1 VESTALFELVM
12 SGYTDRSDLI
22 EDGLQNGS
30 TDIEHETE
38 DEHPTHTIRLFSQAA
53 EHGFPATVRLSNA
66 EIRRL
71 DDGVESPT
79 IRRWLNL
86 NADAVARSHSLS
98 ANASERGLRGTVGSQ
113 GVRELESESDSE
125 LDVELESEGVYGWYD
140 NQPMVASRSDEW
152 RAEMNARGRPADAL
166 SESDVLARGQYIYMG
181 HDRLTDPTGDQL
193 TGTASGLDEYIPV
206 SSTDDPVRLETTLVP
221 FEDLDERTRRL
232 RELTV
237 IPEDEQTPR
246 EAEGLSTQELEV
258 TLPSGA
264 LVPLRTLV
272 PNPEDYSRSSIPGIE
287 RRLALDAEIKR
298 VSSGI
303 AEDGHM
309 TGLAAIVDSHTAWL
323 ESYRIKHERTIPDRR
338 DAKRQ
343 QIRALIQKRIYDRAA
358 PLRELGTEDP
368 ELRDEILSEARRVL
382 EGDLVHEL
390 RWSPVELASELARR
404 VVAGTDLTTAFLA
417 LVEDVQSDP
426 SNVLRIRSILKADLG
441 PSKGYVTTQGVVK
454 KIYHPDVPGLKF
466 GLIVS
471 DGDRRE
477 DEVRIAVWESSE
489 REQTASTADPDD
501 ADGRVIISKKTID
514 EPNEGDRVRLVD
526 FKLPY
531 LSHQRT
537 YQGQPKLDSRWES
550 EIEILDRASINVSS
564 DCRIAATPQRVGR
577 SSSPADTGE
586 AVSRSPAAT
595 YSGSVSTHWPEPAT
609 MQTLIMEELAN
620 ISESEYTRIPRD
632 GGSR

>member
-1 VESTALFELVM
+1 MSVDNDSGHPLEEGHKTTSDSTEIEVTHEYPSRLERLYEQTFTNDLPAL
-12 SGYTDRSDLI
+12 SGASPEGY
-22 EDGLQNGS
+22 
-30 TDIEHETE
+30 
-38 DEHPTHTIRLFSQAA
+38 
-53 EHGFPATVRLSNA
+53 
-66 EIRRL
+66 RRL
-71 DDGVESPT
+71 NVGVESPMVRGFLGLDT
-79 IRRWLNL
+79 GSPQGDATG
-86 NADAVARSHSLS
+86 ADASTADTPEYTNTDGH
-98 ANASERGLRGTVGSQ
+98 ADDAEAAEN
-113 GVRELESESDSE
+113 D
-125 LDVELESEGVYGWYD
+125 YGWFYG
-140 NQPMVASRSDEW
+140 QPMVASRSDER
-152 RAEMNARGRPADAL
+152 RAEMNARGQPADAIAEPDSIAHGEYL
-166 SESDVLARGQYIYMG
+166 SIGP
-181 HDRLTDPTGDQL
+181 DRLTDPTGDQL

-206 SSTDDPVRLETTLVP
+206 SSTDDTVRLETTLVP
-221 FEDLDERTRRL
+221 LDDLDERTRRL

-246 EAEGLSTQELEV
+246 EAEGLRTQELEV

-272 PNPEDYSRSSIPGIE
+272 PNPEDYSRSSISGIE
-287 RRLALDAEIKR
+287 RRLALDAELKR
-298 VSSGI
+298 VSAGI

-323 ESYRIKHERTIPDRR
+323 EHYRIKHERTIPDRR
-338 DAKRQ
+338 DAKRH
-343 QIRALIQKRIYDRAA
+343 QIRAVVQKRIYDRAA

-368 ELRDEILSEARRVL
+368 ELRDEILSEACRVL
-382 EGDLVHEL
+382 EGDLVHGL

-426 SNVLRIRSILKADLG
+426 SNVLRIRSILQADLG

-454 KIYHPDVPGLKF
+454 KVYHPDVPGLKF
-466 GLIVS
+466 GLIVT

-531 LSHQRT
+531 VTHQRT

-550 EIEILDRASINVSS
+550 EIEILDRASINASS
-564 DCRIAATPQRVGR
+564 DLRIAATPQRVGR
-577 SSSPADTGE
+577 SSSPSGIGE

-595 YSGSVSTHWPEPAT
+595 YSGRVSTHWPEPAT
-609 MQTLIMEELAN
+609 MQTLIMEELAS
-620 ISESEYTRIPRD
+620 ISESESTRIPHD